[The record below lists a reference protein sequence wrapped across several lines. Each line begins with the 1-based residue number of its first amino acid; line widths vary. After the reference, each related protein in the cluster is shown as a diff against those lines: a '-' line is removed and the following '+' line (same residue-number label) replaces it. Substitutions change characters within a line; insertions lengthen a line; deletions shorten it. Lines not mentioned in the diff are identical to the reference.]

1 MDTVKETIQK
11 AGHRMEEAMT
21 GAKHTAQVSMN
32 RGVGAPQF
40 LLPVAACPAA
50 HLPLSA
56 VQCMV
61 YDNGLYDAQETVDKM
76 EETSMGIE
84 HQAESARTRAGHAAE
99 EDMQSAGQEA
109 RREAAAGV
117 ARAAAAE
124 TAAEAARGEVAELRD
139 RLAGTARLRRVL
151 EDRAGHAM
159 EEMGEKAK
167 HRMGIHS

>member
-21 GAKHTAQVSMN
+21 GAKHTA
-32 RGVGAPQF
+32 QF

-151 EDRAGHAM
+151 EDRVFG
-159 EEMGEKAK
+159 
-167 HRMGIHS
+167 